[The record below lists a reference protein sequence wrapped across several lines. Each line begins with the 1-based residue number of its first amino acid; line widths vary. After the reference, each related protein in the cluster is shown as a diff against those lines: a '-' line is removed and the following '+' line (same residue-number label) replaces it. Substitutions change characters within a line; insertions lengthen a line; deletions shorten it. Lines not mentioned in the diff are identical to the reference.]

1 MDRALY
7 GKKRVVLVID
17 SDPAGGAR
25 LKRILNK
32 YGYRVYTAV
41 NLKEARRMLAE
52 KKKIDVALFSLK
64 GFDLAP
70 EEIIKNFNLEKPV
83 IVILER
89 FSEEVAAS
97 ALKAGAVEFLAHP
110 VDSKELIKRLGV
122 CVRMAGNGGYERLR
136 IDICAPME
144 KDGDASRFRK
154 RIFRGLYPKSTEKE
168 LLDYGYQKLD
178 RLGIGSFGEV
188 WKIKDVTKDP
198 PKIFVAKIPLNKKF
212 NAKFEEEAYI
222 LTKLAGHKGVPKV
235 FDMIEIKNKSAL
247 IQEFISGK
255 TLYEVIERE
264 LEEAEIESVVI
275 QLADVVAHSH
285 DIGIIHRDIKPGNV
299 MVQPDGTIKLLDFGA
314 AKELRE
320 KEVSDTVTGS
330 RPYMAPEQIMGKSQK
345 RSDVWALGVVMYVL
359 YTGMFPFYHEVEK
372 VLMDIILKVPP
383 SPPSKFN
390 EELDSGIERIILNCL
405 EKSPENRYP
414 DARALKGDIINSF
427 PGYGENILPLY

>member
-17 SDPAGGAR
+17 SNPARGAR

-32 YGYRVYTAV
+32 YGYRVYIAL
-41 NLKEARRMLAE
+41 NLKEARRILVE
-52 KKKIDVALFSLK
+52 KKKIDVALLSLK
-64 GFDLAP
+64 RFDLAP
-70 EEIIKNFNLEKPV
+70 EQIIKDFKLGKPV

-89 FSEEVAAS
+89 FSEELAAS
-97 ALKAGAVEFLAHP
+97 ALKAGAVDFLICP
-110 VDSKELIKRLGV
+110 VDSEELVKRLGV
-122 CVRMAGNGGYERLR
+122 CVRMADDGGYERLR
-136 IDICAPME
+136 IDVCAPME
-144 KDGDASRFRK
+144 KDGDAPRFRQ
-154 RIFRGLYPKSTEKE
+154 RIFRGLYPKSAEKE
-168 LLDYGYQKLD
+168 ILDYGYEKLD

-212 NAKFEEEAYI
+212 NAKFEKEAHI
-222 LTKLAGHKGVPKV
+222 LRKLAGHKGVPKV
-235 FDMIEIKNKSAL
+235 FEMIEIKNKRAM
-247 IQEFISGK
+247 IQEFIFGK

-264 LEEAEIESVVI
+264 LEEAEIASVVI

-285 DIGIIHRDIKPGNV
+285 SIGIIHRDIKPGNV

-320 KEVSDTVTGS
+320 KEISETATGT
-330 RPYMAPEQIMGKSQK
+330 RPYMAPEQIMGKSQR

-359 YTGMFPFYHEVEK
+359 YTAMFPFYHEVEK
-372 VLMDIILKVPP
+372 VLMDIILRVPP
-383 SPPSKFN
+383 YPPSKFN
-390 EELDSGIERIILNCL
+390 EELDPGIERIILNCL
-405 EKSPENRYP
+405 EKSPEDRYP
-414 DARALKGDIINSF
+414 DARALKEDIINSF

>member
-1 MDRALY
+1 MDQVPY

-17 SDPAGGAR
+17 SDPAGGAK
-25 LKRILNK
+25 LKRILNE

-41 NLKEARRMLAE
+41 NLKEARRTLAE

-64 GFDLAP
+64 GFDIAP
-70 EEIIKNFNLEKPV
+70 DQIIKDFNLEKPV
-83 IVILER
+83 MVILEK
-89 FSEEVAAS
+89 FSEEAAAS
-97 ALKAGAVEFLAHP
+97 ALKAGAVDFLTGS

-122 CVRMAGNGGYERLR
+122 CVRMADDGGYERLR
-136 IDICAPME
+136 IDVVAPME
-144 KDGDASRFRK
+144 KGAGASRFRK
-154 RIFRGLYPKSTEKE
+154 RIFRGLYPRSTEKE
-168 LLDYGYQKLD
+168 LLDHGYEKLD

-198 PKIFVAKIPLNKKF
+198 PKIFVAKIPLNQKF
-212 NAKFEEEAYI
+212 NAKFEDEAHI
-222 LTKLAGHKGVPKV
+222 LRKLAGHKGIPKV
-235 FDMIEIKNKSAL
+235 FDMIEIKNKKIL

-264 LEEAEIESVVI
+264 LEEAETASVMI
-275 QLADVVAHSH
+275 QLTDVVAHSH

-299 MVQPDGTIKLLDFGA
+299 MVQPDGTLKLLDFGA

-345 RSDVWALGVVMYVL
+345 SSDVWALGVVMYVL

-372 VLMDIILKVPP
+372 VLMDIIIRVPP

-390 EELDSGIERIILNCL
+390 EELDPKMERIILKCL

-414 DARALKGDIINSF
+414 DARALKEDIIDSF
-427 PGYGENILPLY
+427 PDYGENILPLY

>member
-1 MDRALY
+1 MDRVLY
-7 GKKRVVLVID
+7 SKKRVVLVID
-17 SDPAGGAR
+17 SDQIRGAK
-25 LKRILNK
+25 LTKMLNN

-41 NLKEARRMLAE
+41 NFKEARRILAE
-52 KKKIDVALFSLK
+52 KKKIDVALLSSK
-64 GFDLAP
+64 RFDIAP
-70 EEIIKNFNLEKPV
+70 GQIIENFKLGKPV
-83 IVILER
+83 IVILEK
-89 FSEEVAAS
+89 FSEEIAAS
-97 ALKAGAVEFLAHP
+97 ALKAGAVDFLTYP
-110 VDSKELIKRLGV
+110 VDSEELVKRLGV
-122 CVRMAGNGGYERLR
+122 CVRMADDGGYERLR
-136 IDICAPME
+136 IDVCAPME
-144 KDGDASRFRK
+144 KGGGASRFRK
-154 RIFRGLYPKSTEKE
+154 RIFQGLHPRSTEKE
-168 LLDYGYQKLD
+168 LLDLGYEKLN

-212 NAKFEEEAYI
+212 NAKFEEEAHI
-222 LTKLAGHKGVPKV
+222 LRKLAGHKGVPKV
-235 FDMIEIKNKSAL
+235 FEVIEIKNKSAI

-285 DIGIIHRDIKPGNV
+285 GIGIIHRDIKPGNV
-299 MVQPDGTIKLLDFGA
+299 MVQPDGSIKLLDFGT

-320 KEVSDTVTGS
+320 KVTSETATGT
-330 RPYMAPEQIMGKSQK
+330 RPYMAPEQIMGKSQR

-372 VLMDIILKVPP
+372 VLMDIILRVPP

-390 EELDSGIERIILNCL
+390 EELDPEIERIILNCL
-405 EKSPENRYP
+405 EKSPEDRYP
-414 DARALKGDIINSF
+414 DARALKEDIINSF